1 MKLRQWQSECID
13 RALAKYKRKEKH
25 FFCLATPG
33 AGKTLMSSVLVQRL
47 FYTEKIDLVLC
58 FSPSINVANDFK
70 SALEQQTQYRID
82 GLLGSK
88 GRSLTYQS
96 LANLDDE
103 FWKLFDNYK
112 IMVIFDE
119 IHHCSGHSLLSAN
132 AWGQK
137 IIQHIQYRAE
147 YTLALSGTPW
157 RSDSAPISLSE
168 YCQADKIQCDYIYG
182 LGQSIIDKVCRIPR
196 ITIID
201 NDEIIVRHLDNETKY
216 SSINE
221 LMNSASCSY
230 FQFINNDSVISYML
244 KKADRKLNSIRKIK
258 PSAGGLVV
266 AASVEHAHKIAGIL
280 LRDTGNQ
287 ASIATYMED
296 GAQEI
301 INKYKRTNDKWI
313 ISVGMISE
321 GTNIPRLTVCCH
333 LTHIKTELHFRQ
345 VLGRVLRSQGTAN
358 EEGFIYV
365 PAEQKLIDYAHRLSE
380 DIPEDNIVRFDT
392 MPKKE
397 SKNNK
402 LDNQDSDA
410 SNNDQSKDLDSTIIL
425 KSDFPE
431 NKYNVESKDTSKLE
445 EEYQSA
451 INVFGRFHSKII
463 KMNMLPISS

>member
-13 RALAKYKRKEKH
+13 RALAKYKRNQRH

-47 FYTEKIDLVLC
+47 FNTQKIDLVLC

-70 SALEQQTQYRID
+70 YALEQQTQYRMD

-96 LANLDDE
+96 LVNLDDK
-103 FWKLFDNYK
+103 FLQLFDSYK

-137 IIQHIQYRAE
+137 IIQHIQHRAE

-157 RSDSAPISLSE
+157 RSDSAPISLSK

-201 NDEIIVRHLDNETKY
+201 NDEIIVKHLQNETKY

-221 LMNSASCSY
+221 LMDSASCSY

-244 KKADRKLNSIRKIK
+244 KKADRKLNLIRRTK

-266 AASVEHAHKIAGIL
+266 AASVEHAHKIAEIL

-287 ASIATYMED
+287 ASIATYMEE
-296 GAQEI
+296 GAQAI
-301 INKYKRTNDKWI
+301 INNYKLTNEKWI

-345 VLGRVLRSQGTAN
+345 VLGRVLRSQGATN

-392 MPKKE
+392 MPKKDGK
-397 SKNNK
+397 KNELSNK
-402 LDNQDSDA
+402 GSG
-410 SNNDQSKDLDSTIIL
+410 STNNHLSKDLDSTIIL
-425 KSDFPE
+425 TPDYPE
-431 NKYNVESKDTSKLE
+431 NKYNVESKGTSKLE
-445 EEYQSA
+445 EEYQSG
-451 INVFGRFHSKII
+451 INVFGRFHSKLV
-463 KMNMLPISS
+463 KMTTLHISS